1 MTRIRDRL
9 EDIRRFYEMGL
20 SVPAIA
26 GILHLS
32 QQGVTKALVRAGIH
46 RPGTK
51 RKLREQLST
60 NRILDACYAILHET
74 RTLERCPGCLRKRT
88 LWTQDLGELG
98 WIAMC
103 DPQDCGF
110 VWYRRNGPP
119 DFMSGP
125 EAQHTVEA

>member
-1 MTRIRDRL
+1 MRIVDRL
-9 EDIRRFYEMGL
+9 DDIVRFYGVGL
-20 SVPAIA
+20 SIPVIA
-26 GILHLS
+26 KAMGFS
-32 QQGVTKALVRAGIH
+32 EGGVYKVLTQAGIH

-51 RKLREQLST
+51 KQRLKKQLSQ
-60 NRILDACYAILHET
+60 NQFLEALDALWRET
-74 RTLERCPGCLRKRT
+74 RRLERCPGCLRKRT

-119 DFMSGP
+119 DGTNGKALS
-125 EAQHTVEA
+125 